1 MSRSLPDGGSG
12 PKHSMQ
18 KVQHDQIMI
27 IYYYLKGLVDL
38 RTRVSLQKNTSW
50 L

>member
-1 MSRSLPDGGSG
+1 MEEVDQSILRRRYSMS
-12 PKHSMQ
+12 K
-18 KVQHDQIMI
+18 IMI